1 MIHTL
6 KYSQH
11 NMKLLTHTSSFI
23 TIKIVFTPFI
33 VHELKQLNAL
43 DTYEVFFWVMQVFKR
58 QKSKAINLKLLVC
71 VPQI

>member
-43 DTYEVFFWVMQVFKR
+43 DTYEVF
-58 QKSKAINLKLLVC
+58 
-71 VPQI
+71 

>member
-1 MIHTL
+1 MMMRAL

-11 NMKLLTHTSSFI
+11 NMKLFTHTSSFI

-43 DTYEVFFWVMQVFKR
+43 DTDEVF
-58 QKSKAINLKLLVC
+58 
-71 VPQI
+71 